1 MGTVTFQPEESRAGS
16 RRGGAA
22 RAALYAHV
30 VEGKNVTTAQIARRL
45 GISPD
50 AAYQRIKKRP
60 HPLTWD
66 SLATK
71 WRKAA

>member
-1 MGTVTFQPEESRAGS
+1 MATVSFHPEESRAGS

-30 VEGKNVTTAQIARRL
+30 VEGQLCTTAQIARRL

>member
-1 MGTVTFQPEESRAGS
+1 MSTITFQPEDSRAGS

-30 VEGKNVTTAQIARRL
+30 VEGQLCTTAQIARRL

>member
-1 MGTVTFQPEESRAGS
+1 MATVTFSPEESRAGS
-16 RRGGAA
+16 RRGSAA

-30 VEGKNVTTAQIARRL
+30 VEGQLCTTAQIARRL

>member
-1 MGTVTFQPEESRAGS
+1 MGTVTFSPEESRAGS

-30 VEGKNVTTAQIARRL
+30 VEGQLCTTAQIARRL